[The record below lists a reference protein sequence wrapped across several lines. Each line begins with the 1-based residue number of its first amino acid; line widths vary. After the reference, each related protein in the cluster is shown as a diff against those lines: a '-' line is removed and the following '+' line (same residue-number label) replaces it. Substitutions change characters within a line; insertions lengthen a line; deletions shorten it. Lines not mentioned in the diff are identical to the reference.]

1 MCAATLNRQRFLL
14 FFLPGNSF
22 NLEIM
27 SMHLPHFPETTFIR
41 VKALVALTVADIC
54 LVHDKWLTFIV
65 LLVIAIGLEFLYRSL
80 HEVLLH
86 NHEIDKMTEKIAQR
100 KAHQKAMEEAGI
112 GKHA

>member
-1 MCAATLNRQRFLL
+1 
-14 FFLPGNSF
+14 
-22 NLEIM
+22 
-27 SMHLPHFPETTFIR
+27 MHLPHFPETTFIR